1 MKRKHFLAVI
11 LSFSLVLTV
20 CTGVFAAGYTAGSR
34 GSPIQPLAEVL
45 SSVFPG
51 IIPAAPPIGH
61 EGKLDLFLQVWE
73 IVSQEFYQQ
82 PVDHDEMIRGA
93 IHGMLDTLG
102 DPHTILLDPSMSE
115 RARENTRQKF
125 QGIGARIEER
135 DGQIFINSVFP
146 DSPAEGGGLQSGD
159 IIMAVDGIPLEG
171 DSADETASRIR
182 GTAGTDVV
190 LTIKRGE
197 EEPFDLTLTRAEV
210 DIPSLSSQTLAGNV
224 GYIKLWS
231 FGALTAD
238 ELRAELETL
247 VDAKKPGLILDL
259 RDNPGGLLRT
269 AIQVTGEFLNPG
281 AVVLYEQ
288 QATHQLRPYRVRSIG
303 VARQIPLVVLVNER
317 SASASEIVAGALAHY
332 DRAVIIGQRTY
343 GKGTV
348 QLPHDLTDGSQL
360 RVTIARWLTPGK
372 ESISDVGI
380 SPAIEIE
387 ADVTLHIEDD
397 VAVQRALQELTKLAA
412 LPDVA

>member
-1 MKRKHFLAVI
+1 
-11 LSFSLVLTV
+11 
-20 CTGVFAAGYTAGSR
+20 
-34 GSPIQPLAEVL
+34 
-45 SSVFPG
+45 
-51 IIPAAPPIGH
+51 
-61 EGKLDLFLQVWE
+61 
-73 IVSQEFYQQ
+73 
-82 PVDHDEMIRGA
+82 
-93 IHGMLDTLG
+93 
-102 DPHTILLDPSMSE
+102 
-115 RARENTRQKF
+115 
-125 QGIGARIEER
+125 
-135 DGQIFINSVFP
+135 
-146 DSPAEGGGLQSGD
+146 
-159 IIMAVDGIPLEG
+159 
-171 DSADETASRIR
+171 
-182 GTAGTDVV
+182 
-190 LTIKRGE
+190 
-197 EEPFDLTLTRAEV
+197 
-210 DIPSLSSQTLAGNV
+210 
-224 GYIKLWS
+224 
-231 FGALTAD
+231 
-238 ELRAELETL
+238 LETL

-288 QATHQLRPYRVRSIG
+288 QATHQLRPYRVRGIG

-380 SPAIEIE
+380 SPAIEVE
-387 ADVTLHIEDD
+387 ANVTLQIEDD

>member
-11 LSFSLVLTV
+11 LSFSLVLMV
-20 CTGVFAAGYTAGSR
+20 GTGAFAAGLTAGSR
-34 GSPIQPLAEVL
+34 GSPIQSLTEVL
-45 SSVFPG
+45 SGVLPG

-61 EGKLDLFLQVWE
+61 EDKLDLFLQVWE

-82 PVDHDEMIRGA
+82 PVDHDVMIRGA
-93 IHGMLDTLG
+93 IRGMLETLG
-102 DPHTILLDPSMSE
+102 DPHTILLDPLMSE

-146 DSPAEGGGLQSGD
+146 DSPAERGGLQSGD
-159 IIMAVDGIPLEG
+159 IILAVDGTLLEG
-171 DSADETASRIR
+171 DSANQTALRIR

-238 ELRAELETL
+238 ELRTELETL
-247 VDAKKPGLILDL
+247 VDAQIPGLILDL

-288 QATHQLRPYRVRSIG
+288 QATHQLRPYRVGGIG

-348 QLPHDLTDGSQL
+348 QLPHDLDDGSQL

-380 SPAIEIE
+380 SPAIEVE